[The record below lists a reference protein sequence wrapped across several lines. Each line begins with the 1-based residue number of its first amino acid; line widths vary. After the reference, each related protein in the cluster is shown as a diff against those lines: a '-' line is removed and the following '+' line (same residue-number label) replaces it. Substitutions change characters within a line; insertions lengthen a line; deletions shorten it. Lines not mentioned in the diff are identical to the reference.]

1 MNKFLKLL
9 SSVFIM
15 ANLNCINTNAI
26 KFEIFHKNFSFILDS
41 KENTAKLYKVY
52 NETDD
57 VVSLNIPSFVE
68 FCSEFYR
75 VDGLMENCID
85 PYIFKKLNGINI
97 PYTISK
103 DENNRK
109 IFFNLLK
116 APKLSNYDK
125 LVIRDYFDDFFSKEI
140 IEKQTSSALK
150 RAASS
155 YYYLNGSNSN

>member
-1 MNKFLKLL
+1 MNKFLKLFY
-9 SSVFIM
+9 SVFII

-41 KENTAKLYKVY
+41 KENTAKLYRVY

-57 VVSLNIPSFVE
+57 GVSLNIPSFVE

-97 PYTISK
+97 PYTIEK
-103 DENNRK
+103 NENNRK

-116 APKLSNYDK
+116 APKLSNFDK
-125 LVIRDYFDDFFSKEI
+125 LVIRDYFDDFFSKQQV
-140 IEKQTSSALK
+140 EKQANNPLGK
-150 RAASS
+150 IR
-155 YYYLNGSNSN
+155 YRYWGQN

>member
-41 KENTAKLYKVY
+41 KENTAKLYRVY

-57 VVSLNIPSFVE
+57 GVSLNIPSFVE

-97 PYTISK
+97 PYTIEK
-103 DENNRK
+103 NENNRK

-116 APKLSNYDK
+116 APKLSNFDK
-125 LVIRDYFDDFFSKEI
+125 LVIRDYFDDFFSKQQV
-140 IEKQTSSALK
+140 EKQANNPLGK
-150 RAASS
+150 IR
-155 YYYLNGSNSN
+155 YRYWGQN

>member
-41 KENTAKLYKVY
+41 KENTAKLYRVY

-57 VVSLNIPSFVE
+57 GVSLNIPSFVE

-97 PYTISK
+97 PYTIEK
-103 DENNRK
+103 NENNRK

-116 APKLSNYDK
+116 APKLSNFDK
-125 LVIRDYFDDFFSKEI
+125 LVIRDYFDDFFSKQQV
-140 IEKQTSSALK
+140 EKQAKNPLGK
-150 RAASS
+150 IR
-155 YYYLNGSNSN
+155 YRY

>member
-9 SSVFIM
+9 SSVFII

-41 KENTAKLYKVY
+41 KENTAKLYRVY

-57 VVSLNIPSFVE
+57 GVSLNIPSFVE

-97 PYTISK
+97 PYTIEK
-103 DENNRK
+103 NENNRK

-116 APKLSNYDK
+116 APKLSNFDK
-125 LVIRDYFDDFFSKEI
+125 LVIRDYFDDFFSKQQV
-140 IEKQTSSALK
+140 EKQANNPLGK
-150 RAASS
+150 IR
-155 YYYLNGSNSN
+155 YRY

>member
-9 SSVFIM
+9 SSVFII

-41 KENTAKLYKVY
+41 KENTAKLYRVY

-57 VVSLNIPSFVE
+57 GVSLNIPSFVE

-97 PYTISK
+97 PYTIEK
-103 DENNRK
+103 NENNRK

-116 APKLSNYDK
+116 APKLSNFDK
-125 LVIRDYFDDFFSKEI
+125 LVIRDYFDDFFSKQQV
-140 IEKQTSSALK
+140 EKQANNPLGK
-150 RAASS
+150 IR
-155 YYYLNGSNSN
+155 YRYWGQN

>member
-41 KENTAKLYKVY
+41 KENTAKLYRVY

-57 VVSLNIPSFVE
+57 GVSLNIPSFVE

-97 PYTISK
+97 PYTIEK
-103 DENNRK
+103 NENNRK

-116 APKLSNYDK
+116 APKLSNFDK
-125 LVIRDYFDDFFSKEI
+125 LVIRDYFDDFFSKQQV
-140 IEKQTSSALK
+140 EKQANNPLGK
-150 RAASS
+150 IR
-155 YYYLNGSNSN
+155 YRY